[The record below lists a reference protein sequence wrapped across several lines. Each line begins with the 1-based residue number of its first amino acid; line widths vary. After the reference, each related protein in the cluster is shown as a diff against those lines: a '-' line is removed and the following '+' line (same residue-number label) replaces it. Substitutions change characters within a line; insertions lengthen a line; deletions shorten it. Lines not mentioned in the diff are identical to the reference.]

1 MSPNPNYFWLFGHL
15 VIDWSLVLGHWS
27 FFEPLNL
34 LTRLQNLPANIR
46 KLILWL
52 IVILVGLGLLFLW
65 GKNFGQ
71 KIKSFQSQKFLE
83 ELKLPKFQEELRGLE
98 MPKMGEE
105 ELKKIEEMM
114 KEAEKEK
121 SQSPNPPDSIED
133 SRQSRNNV
141 QSNPNN

>member
-1 MSPNPNYFWLFGHL
+1 M
-15 VIDWSLVLGHWS
+15 
-27 FFEPLNL
+27 
-34 LTRLQNLPANIR
+34 
-46 KLILWL
+46 
-52 IVILVGLGLLFLW
+52 VILVGLGLLFLW

-71 KIKSFQSQKFLE
+71 KIKSLPGQKFLE

-141 QSNPNN
+141 QSNPND